1 MLIEKK
7 IVFLGFRSKNVSLN
21 EETKNNLW
29 KIKFYNKTNYCLSNQ
44 CSLDK
49 SHSNNVTSFHCVFFF
64 AEVSSLIKEDFLEF
78 PADTLSAWFLGS
90 SYFSSSSIS
99 ISAGSSSCI
108 SFSSYYSNSYYR
120 FSSYKRSALDS
131 FVIPKSYPLK
141 LDNFKVC
148 SLARWRIVIKHDCI
162 DTRLALSPKSF
173 GNSCIT
179 PVNWIYSISSLL
191 LDFLVDEVRYF

>member
-1 MLIEKK
+1 M
-7 IVFLGFRSKNVSLN
+7 
-21 EETKNNLW
+21 
-29 KIKFYNKTNYCLSNQ
+29 
-44 CSLDK
+44 
-49 SHSNNVTSFHCVFFF
+49 SHSTKIQIITCEKTSFTTKQIIIAYLIKASLIHLTPILLLWFHYVFFF
-64 AEVSSLIKEDFLEF
+64 AEASSLIKEDFLEF
-78 PADTLSAWFLGS
+78 SADTLSAWFLGS
-90 SYFSSSSIS
+90 SYFSSSSSIS
-99 ISAGSSSCI
+99 ISAASFSCI

-162 DTRLALSPKSF
+162 DTRLALSPKSL

-191 LDFLVDEVRYF
+191 LDFLADEVRYF